1 MKLQYLT
8 AAAFALMISSPAIA
22 DGMGQ
27 QFGAGDYLKGA
38 QCSLHRDNDKTQ
50 VASNDSNSGESS
62 GRSAD
67 SAARAAVLR

>member
-8 AAAFALMISSPAIA
+8 ALAFALMISSPAIA

-38 QCSLHRDNDKTQ
+38 QCSLHRDSDKTQ
-50 VASNDSNSGESS
+50 VASNDSNSAEP
-62 GRSAD
+62 GRNAD